1 MTFRLEHLF
10 AIALVVVV
18 VVLVLLPTTTTAF
31 VPQPLLSKAL
41 VSLDI
46 DASSLP
52 SNPTTTHYWTAS
64 SFPFPPMTHNAAI
77 SPMYS
82 FLVVAQDGGGG
93 GGGGMMDIL
102 RNVAIGITA
111 IVFLLAGLTY
121 MTASVIIPAAAKEL
135 ETECK
140 ELAPELWE
148 QYQAKLEPG
157 QTMGQRPD
165 LMQELGAKLQPLLD
179 AKIERQFAKSKEKG
193 IDVSQDERA
202 WKALD
207 ALSKSSSSSSSQPAE
222 QGPTLNLSTTAGQ
235 WDDDDDDDDNGAVVD
250 AQIVEEKQ
258 KE

>member
-1 MTFRLEHLF
+1 MHS
-10 AIALVVVV
+10 
-18 VVLVLLPTTTTAF
+18 LL
-31 VPQPLLSKAL
+31 
-41 VSLDI
+41 
-46 DASSLP
+46 
-52 SNPTTTHYWTAS
+52 
-64 SFPFPPMTHNAAI
+64 
-77 SPMYS
+77 
-82 FLVVAQDGGGG
+82 VAQEDGGGG
-93 GGGGMMDIL
+93 MIDIL

-111 IVFLLAGLTY
+111 IVFVLAGLTY

-179 AKIERQFAKSKEKG
+179 AKIERQFAENKEKG

-207 ALSKSSSSSSSQPAE
+207 ALSKSPSQPAE

-235 WDDDDDDDDNGAVVD
+235 WDDDDDDGDNNGTVED
-250 AQIVEEKQ
+250 AQVVEENKKNLP

>member
-1 MTFRLEHLF
+1 
-10 AIALVVVV
+10 
-18 VVLVLLPTTTTAF
+18 
-31 VPQPLLSKAL
+31 
-41 VSLDI
+41 
-46 DASSLP
+46 
-52 SNPTTTHYWTAS
+52 
-64 SFPFPPMTHNAAI
+64 
-77 SPMYS
+77 
-82 FLVVAQDGGGG
+82 
-93 GGGGMMDIL
+93 MDIL

-207 ALSKSSSSSSSQPAE
+207 ALSKSSSSSQPAE

-235 WDDDDDDDDNGAVVD
+235 WDDDDDDDDDDDNGAVVD
-250 AQIVEEKQ
+250 AQIVEENKKNNPP